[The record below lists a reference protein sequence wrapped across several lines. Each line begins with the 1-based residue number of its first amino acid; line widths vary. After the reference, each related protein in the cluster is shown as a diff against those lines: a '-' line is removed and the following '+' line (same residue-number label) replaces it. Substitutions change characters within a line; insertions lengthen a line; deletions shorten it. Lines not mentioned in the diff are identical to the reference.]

1 MPDKI
6 NLAIYEK
13 EHPKSP
19 LNKGEG
25 AKNEDRVR
33 HVMEETNDKI
43 VVFGDS
49 NYRFDIPKSKIMA
62 VERSFLL
69 ANFLLLILYYII
81 ATMTTGK
88 YFNRGVMALD
98 SPYLGHVVRETY
110 DKIVVFGEG
119 NDRYDI
125 PKSKIQT
132 TGRNVLIGLYL
143 SEIAKRYKVNR
154 QEPLPTTLPIEHW
167 TQGKNLDLAT
177 YERKYP
183 KSLFNKGVR
192 VLNEDH
198 VGHVMKETDNKIVI
212 FGEYNYRFDVPKS
225 KIKEV
230 GRNVILNMDFPELAG
245 KYKVDR
251 NAQLPTGEPIDKIND
266 QVNPKEDYQGIKEEY
281 HQHGTTTTEK
291 SGLVYPEEEE
301 EEEKEKQH
309 IITKSIANMIMGN
322 NTSDNYDSKN
332 TKSSSIANTTV
343 DIVDSET
350 LVTQTQDRMWKALE
364 GHYRYDS
371 SLKDS
376 QGFLLNH
383 VNSKIPLVIMYADLV
398 GSTNMT
404 MTLPVEK
411 MVTII
416 RAFTYEMTCIVRS
429 YGGYVL
435 KYVGDAVIAFFP
447 SGYNKLLACDKA
459 VQCAKSMITVIKNGI
474 NPILNKYD
482 YPELGV
488 KIGIDEGENVI
499 VQYGHDKSSL
509 IDILGYSMSITAK
522 ITSLTNPNKIT
533 IGKDVYDILHPEIKS
548 KFTEIKYNA
557 GNWKYADR
565 RTGRLYKLYTLP
577 RKDRL

>member
-1 MPDKI
+1 M
-6 NLAIYEK
+6 
-13 EHPKSP
+13 
-19 LNKGEG
+19 
-25 AKNEDRVR
+25 
-33 HVMEETNDKI
+33 
-43 VVFGDS
+43 
-49 NYRFDIPKSKIMA
+49 
-62 VERSFLL
+62 
-69 ANFLLLILYYII
+69 
-81 ATMTTGK
+81 MTTGK

-125 PKSKIQT
+125 PKSEIQT
-132 TGRNVLIGLYL
+132 TGRNVLIGLNL
-143 SEIAKRYKVNR
+143 SEIKKRYKVNR
-154 QEPLPTTLPIEHW
+154 QEPLPTTVPLEHW
-167 TQGKNLDLAT
+167 TQGENIDMAT

-198 VGHVMKETDNKIVI
+198 VGHVMKETDDKIVI
-212 FGEYNYRFDVPKS
+212 FGDYNYRFDVPKS

-230 GRNVILNMDFPELAG
+230 GRNVILNLESPELAS

-251 NAQLPTGEPIDKIND
+251 NAPLPSGEPIDKIND
-266 QVNPKEDYQGIKEEY
+266 EAYPEEDYQEE
-281 HQHGTTTTEK
+281 HQHDITTTTTK
-291 SGLVYPEEEE
+291 SRLVYPEEEE
-301 EEEKEKQH
+301 KEKQQ
-309 IITKSIANMIMGN
+309 IITQSIANMLMGN
-322 NTSDNYDSKN
+322 NSDNYDSKN
-332 TKSSSIANTTV
+332 IKSSSIATAAV
-343 DIVDSET
+343 EIVDSET

-376 QGFLLNH
+376 QVFLLNH
-383 VNSKIPLVIMYADLV
+383 INSKIPLVVMYADLV
-398 GSTNMT
+398 GSTNMS
-404 MTLPVEK
+404 MTLPAEK

-429 YGGYVL
+429 YSGYVL

-459 VQCAKSMITVIKNGI
+459 VQCANSMITVIKNGI
-474 NPILNKYD
+474 NPILKQYD

-533 IGKDVYDILHPEIKS
+533 IGKDVYDILHPEIKT
-548 KFTEIKYNA
+548 KFTEIKYNIE
-557 GNWKYADR
+557 NWKYADR
-565 RTGRLYKLYTLP
+565 RTGRLYKLYTL
-577 RKDRL
+577 RD